1 MKMSD
6 IIKARKVVEKARKE
20 YHSFMSVRELKDIM
34 SSYDLMGTMIIL
46 EDRLVKARNK
56 LDEML
61 DSVT

>member
-1 MKMSD
+1 MKMSVL
-6 IIKARKVVEKARKE
+6 IGKRKALERARKE

-61 DSVT
+61 DSVK